1 MKLIGMLADH
11 PTPKISEESVAF
23 TLNSRDY
30 KGVMVVIYEQGKGAT
45 DGNCGKKT
53 HTDRVQQTSKLS

>member
-1 MKLIGMLADH
+1 MIADH
-11 PTPKISEESVAF
+11 PTPKMCNKGAAF

-30 KGVMVVIYEQGKGAT
+30 KGVMVVIYEQVKGAT

-53 HTDRVQQTSKLS
+53 HTD